1 MTTNSQIYLQPLM
14 PVGNQNN
21 VSKHVPAAKNNSQS
35 FADVL
40 KQTSQPID
48 FSQHALSRMKER
60 NIVLNDADMQKM
72 SDTVYKMAQKGAK
85 ESLIYLKGTAFVVS
99 IANKTVITA
108 MDGVSTKDNIFTNI
122 DSAAIL

>member
-1 MTTNSQIYLQPLM
+1 MTTNSQIYLQSLM

-35 FADVL
+35 FADIL